1 MMRGNDHRFD
11 QTLDDRV
18 WRRPFHLRAAC
29 DEDAPAVIAL
39 IERCFSD
46 YPGCVIDLPG
56 LDADLPRVASH
67 FAARQ
72 GRFWVAERMDAK
84 EAAVAAGKGRIV
96 GCIGHV
102 PLEEPGLFE
111 LKRLYV
117 HPSARRMGLASLLA
131 ERIERTVS
139 DLGGREIRLW
149 SDTRFRKAHAFYLA
163 RGYFR
168 TGRTR
173 ELHDPSNTTE
183 YEFVKYLEDQPT
195 DS

>member
-1 MMRGNDHRFD
+1 MMHCNDPRFD
-11 QTLDDRV
+11 KSPDDRV
-18 WRRPFHLRAAC
+18 CRRPYHVRAAL
-29 DEDAPAVIAL
+29 DEDAPEVIAL

-67 FAARQ
+67 FAARR
-72 GRFWVAERMDAK
+72 GRFWVAERKDTKKTAM
-84 EAAVAAGKGRIV
+84 AAGKGRII
-96 GCIGHV
+96 GCIGLV

-117 HPSARRMGLASLLA
+117 HPEVRRMGLASLLA
-131 ERIERTVS
+131 ERIEQTVS

-149 SDTRFRKAHAFYLA
+149 SDTRFREAHAFYIA
-163 RGYFR
+163 RGYCR
-168 TGRTR
+168 TGRSR

-183 YEFVKYLEDQPT
+183 YEFVKYLSDQPT